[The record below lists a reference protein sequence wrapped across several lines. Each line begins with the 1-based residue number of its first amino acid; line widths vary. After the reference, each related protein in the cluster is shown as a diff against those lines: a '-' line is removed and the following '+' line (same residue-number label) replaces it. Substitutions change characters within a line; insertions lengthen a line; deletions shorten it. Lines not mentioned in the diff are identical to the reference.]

1 MFINFFKSQP
11 AKKLDKK
18 KKKCLEC
25 FPVIKDETA
34 IGNIFF
40 S

>member
-1 MFINFFKSQP
+1 MFINLFKSQP

-18 KKKCLEC
+18 KKCLDC
-25 FPVIKDETA
+25 FPMIKDETA
-34 IGNIFF
+34 IRNIFF